1 MSTLLTPQG
10 EPPKPKA
17 KPSRM
22 LTYALL
28 TIPLMAFVV
37 YIRPDQLAV
46 LAKLAGKGTFAA
58 WAAYWT
64 DKAFFA
70 NFIPTFS
77 RTQPRDMVTAF
88 CVLRRPVIFLGW
100 AMIMSSL
107 G

>member
-1 MSTLLTPQG
+1 MTRK
-10 EPPKPKA
+10 PPPAESKP
-17 KPSRM
+17 PRRSGLHM
-22 LTYALL
+22 IHYALL

-58 WAAYWT
+58 WATYWT

-70 NFIPTFS
+70 NFVPTFS
-77 RTQPRDMVTAF
+77 RTEPRDLVTAL
-88 CVLRRPVIFLGW
+88 CVLRRPIIFLGW
-100 AMIMSSL
+100 AVIMSSL